1 MGNLVSYYSSKP
13 QNDEI
18 SGLNVS
24 NFDKNTDGTFDPVN
38 FSNLDEFTKEQI
50 IEYIKTLKPK
60 NLNLPNDYAERL
72 KDFEI
77 ENTDLIPMC
86 IELYQKLLDTFGE
99 YKPSSEKSKKVQKM
113 FFVRGKFDPNDVK
126 KSIESPVENIST
138 PIKMADIFLPQPSI
152 VFMKNDDITVTEFT
166 DSFSNILSKKDMMG
180 VNKKVLKE
188 MPTYL
193 KVRFVNTL
201 NKMMN
206 DLTIVDKNSLGKA
219 SYIYKTSKRGPT
231 NDINS
236 FRQIISIP
244 NSINHFHRILG
255 LRLSNYMH
263 INKFIDTNIQKGGVT
278 GQKYAIFEQ
287 FYKIK
292 NVLKHA
298 NKEKKSCAILFLDIS
313 NAFGNL
319 DLQNLYTILEGYH
332 VDKNFINYLKEFYS
346 KFEYYVDTAGIKTET
361 FKWKNGLVQGCSM
374 SPLLFVIALNYILK
388 YIDDEFKD
396 THGYDFGSVKILLT
410 AFVDDICIICKNA
423 ESAEIVYNKLNELLK
438 MLGLPIN
445 KSKSAIMTVND
456 YSPMNSELAN
466 IQKVNSYKYLGEYIT
481 NDGTCTESYIQFLI
495 GISRKLKTL
504 DLKTKMTNSD
514 KLEIFNKI
522 IVPWVQRKTMAMYD
536 LKLNNRLKIISVIK
550 RYLEKWGSDGSVNI
564 FTNVLSIINDSDDN
578 IISGVKFEDPEFDA
592 ELEDNIDVAN
602 YVLKNSNIK
611 IEYSQIDDEFEI
623 DATLADYEDLV
634 DE

>member
-1 MGNLVSYYSSKP
+1 
-13 QNDEI
+13 
-18 SGLNVS
+18 
-24 NFDKNTDGTFDPVN
+24 
-38 FSNLDEFTKEQI
+38 
-50 IEYIKTLKPK
+50 
-60 NLNLPNDYAERL
+60 
-72 KDFEI
+72 
-77 ENTDLIPMC
+77 
-86 IELYQKLLDTFGE
+86 
-99 YKPSSEKSKKVQKM
+99 
-113 FFVRGKFDPNDVK
+113 
-126 KSIESPVENIST
+126 
-138 PIKMADIFLPQPSI
+138 
-152 VFMKNDDITVTEFT
+152 
-166 DSFSNILSKKDMMG
+166 
-180 VNKKVLKE
+180 
-188 MPTYL
+188 
-193 KVRFVNTL
+193 
-201 NKMMN
+201 
-206 DLTIVDKNSLGKA
+206 
-219 SYIYKTSKRGPT
+219 
-231 NDINS
+231 
-236 FRQIISIP
+236 
-244 NSINHFHRILG
+244 
-255 LRLSNYMH
+255 MH
-263 INKFIDTNIQKGGVT
+263 INKFIDTNIQKGGVA